1 MVAKK
6 SRGKKVSKK
15 AVMKGG
21 PPLGLKPLPSYLEGL
36 LKLSRG
42 ELEGTLANM
51 KQITSVSHARELK
64 RAKITGRNLLLD
76 IVKYDES
83 EVLDKREREEAEK
96 HSKMNAVIE
105 EVAKGEDSEEDVVG
119 PDTKITAMTCTYR
132 HPSLH
137 DDDSD
142 DEAWFGPQGGAEDA
156 GEDAGEEEAVGDC

>member
-1 MVAKK
+1 MK
-6 SRGKKVSKK
+6 SS
-15 AVMKGG
+15 

-83 EVLDKREREEAEK
+83 KVLDKQEREEVEK
-96 HSKMNAVIE
+96 HLKMNAVIE
-105 EVAKGEDSEEDVVG
+105 EVLNKRRGF
-119 PDTKITAMTCTYR
+119 R
-132 HPSLH
+132 R
-137 DDDSD
+137 
-142 DEAWFGPQGGAEDA
+142 
-156 GEDAGEEEAVGDC
+156 

>member
-105 EVAKGEDSEEDVVG
+105 EVAKGEDLEENIRSFQAFGQVSRFAPFRTSALGQHMFRG
-119 PDTKITAMTCTYR
+119 PSAV
-132 HPSLH
+132 
-137 DDDSD
+137 
-142 DEAWFGPQGGAEDA
+142 FGGL
-156 GEDAGEEEAVGDC
+156 